1 MNAFKNMVVA
11 VALFFTSR
19 NAALDWSAMPSISK
33 VSKEERIDVDLW
45 PLLRAQVFALKES
58 SIFLF
63 YQ

>member
-33 VSKEERIDVDLW
+33 VSKEERIDVDL
-45 PLLRAQVFALKES
+45 
-58 SIFLF
+58 
-63 YQ
+63 